1 MSSLLFLIMT
11 ASLLSAASSENGI
24 AAQFSGRCVQIQ
36 ITGSLAKTFDSGEIN
51 SGSPN
56 QESISLGITF
66 NLSPHG
72 ASITS
77 TTKVTSYHSVT
88 QTISATTTLP
98 DSQLLGNA
106 PPTWGS
112 SSEPTPI
119 NPSWSS
125 LAAETQSTGTNTYE
139 YSSVT
144 AWPTVVSS
152 AYGSGMAMKSGWG
165 SGTGMWATGT
175 GWGSTGQ
182 PSNTM
187 LGYPNA
193 TSWTHRKSGMTIAP
207 TWAPGSPTTAVA
219 KTTTVRKSQ
228 SPQSLSST
236 SRVSGPI
243 GHATAKPALSNETV
257 AVASSVKGM
266 LMATCIIFGL
276 FLLGVGR

>member
-1 MSSLLFLIMT
+1 MGLTVNL
-11 ASLLSAASSENGI
+11 G
-24 AAQFSGRCVQIQ
+24 
-36 ITGSLAKTFDSGEIN
+36 
-51 SGSPN
+51 PN
-56 QESISLGITF
+56 D
-66 NLSPHG
+66 

-77 TTKVTSYHSVT
+77 TTQLTRYHSVT
-88 QTISATTTLP
+88 QTVSFTTALP
-98 DSQLLGNA
+98 DSQLPGNA
-106 PPTWGS
+106 PPMWGS
-112 SSEPTPI
+112 SSEPIPL

-125 LAAETQSTGTNTYE
+125 LAAETQSMGTNTYDC
-139 YSSVT
+139 SSVT
-144 AWPTVVSS
+144 AWPTMVSS
-152 AYGSGMAMKSGWG
+152 AYGSGIAMGSGWG

-219 KTTTVRKSQ
+219 KPTTVRKSQ

-243 GHATAKPALSNETV
+243 GYATAKPALSNEAV
-257 AVASSVKGM
+257 AFASSVSGT
-266 LMATCIIFGL
+266 LMAIWMVFGL
-276 FLLGVGR
+276 LRLGVGG

>member
-11 ASLLSAASSENGI
+11 ASLLSAASSENSI

-36 ITGSLAKTFDSGEIN
+36 ITGSLAKTFHSGEIN

-88 QTISATTTLP
+88 QTVSATTALP

-112 SSEPTPI
+112 SSEPAPL

-125 LAAETQSTGTNTYE
+125 LAAKTQSTGTKTYE

-152 AYGSGMAMKSGWG
+152 AYGSGMAMESGWG

-207 TWAPGSPTTAVA
+207 TWTPSDP
-219 KTTTVRKSQ
+219 TTTVRKSQ

-236 SRVSGPI
+236 SRVSGAI
-243 GHATAKPALSNETV
+243 GHATAKPALSNKAV